1 MKIEKQKVGRPR
13 KEKDENAKQMNVMV
27 PGYLTNDDLF
37 HDKIKYQSFS
47 QYVLGLIRNDLTLSK

>member
-1 MKIEKQKVGRPR
+1 MSQKKSNAGRPR

-27 PGYLTNDDLF
+27 PGYLTKDDLF